1 MRSQRIGHDLATEQ
15 QPIII
20 NPHDNPMKCTLE
32 LSWLTG
38 KKSKL
43 KEIQCLKIPQEG
55 KLWLNEIILMYLA
68 HAEQIVYWINA
79 SEKDSVK
86 WK

>member
-1 MRSQRIGHDLATEQ
+1 MT
-15 QPIII
+15 
-20 NPHDNPMKCTLE
+20 TLSSVHYGY
-32 LSWLTG
+32 LDIQVRNQSL
-38 KKSKL
+38 KKFSVL
-43 KEIQCLKIPQEG
+43 LKIPQEG